1 MSSPGSGVFR
11 DAIGE
16 QSAALPVP
24 GSPGVTVDA
33 GGARLTARAKGR
45 LILALMVPPV
55 FNAFLQA
62 LECPAC
68 GGSCDLSEPRTVCPG
83 CGQPLLARY
92 DLAQIRREVPRDS
105 LARYGTDLWRYRAV
119 LPFAADY
126 PVVRLGEGGTPL
138 LPLPRLA
145 RELGLGELWLKE
157 ESPNPTQSFKARGL
171 ALAVNGALAFGKRA
185 VALPSAGNAGSA
197 AAAYA
202 AAAGLKCRITV
213 PADTPEAFVIEQRAF
228 GAEVRLVP
236 GTISDAG
243 KALAAWAPAPEWW
256 NVATFK
262 EPFRLEG
269 KKTLGYEIAEQS
281 GWRLPE
287 VILYPTGGGTGLV
300 GMWRAFLE
308 LQELGWTT
316 GPLPRFVAVQTR
328 GCAPVVRA
336 FDQGADRTEP
346 WTDARTVASGLR
358 VPAPFADRLILSA
371 LRESRGAAVA
381 VSEEEMLDSMVDLA
395 AREGC
400 FACPEGGATLAALR
414 QLRASGEVGAQE
426 RVVIYDT
433 GSGLKYPEAWRAAL
447 ARRPAAEAS

>member
-1 MSSPGSGVFR
+1 MGSSAFNPNL
-11 DAIGE
+11 
-16 QSAALPVP
+16 AAL
-24 GSPGVTVDA
+24 D
-33 GGARLTARAKGR
+33 
-45 LILALMVPPV
+45 
-55 FNAFLQA
+55 
-62 LECPAC
+62 CPAC
-68 GGSCDLSEPRTVCPG
+68 GGSCDLATPRSVCPA
-83 CGQPLLARY
+83 CGQPLVARY
-92 DLAQIRREVPRDS
+92 DLARIRAETPRDS
-105 LARYGTDLWRYRAV
+105 LSRHGSDLWRYRAV
-119 LPFAADY
+119 LPFAAEFRA
-126 PVVRLGEGGTPL
+126 VRLGEGGTPL

-145 RELGLGELWLKE
+145 RDLGLGELWLKE

-171 ALAVNGALAFGKRA
+171 ALAVNGAVAFGKRA
-185 VALPSAGNAGSA
+185 IALPSAGNAGSA

-202 AAAGLKCRITV
+202 AAAGLRCRIAV
-213 PADTPEAFVIEQRAF
+213 PEDTPEAFVLEQRAF

-243 KALAAWAPAPEWW
+243 KTLAAWAPGPEWW

-308 LQELGWTT
+308 LKELGWAS
-316 GPLPRFVAVQTR
+316 GPLPRLVAVQTR

-336 FDQGADRTEP
+336 YADGAATATP
-346 WTDARTVASGLR
+346 WQDARTLASGLR
-358 VPAPFADRLILSA
+358 VPAPFADRLILRA
-371 LRESRGAAVA
+371 LRESGGTAVA
-381 VSEEEMLDSMVDLA
+381 VAEEEMLDGMLELA
-395 AREGC
+395 ASEGC
-400 FACPEGGATLAALR
+400 FACPEGGATVAALR
-414 QLRASGEVGAQE
+414 QLRRSGEIGAAD

-447 ARRPAAEAS
+447 ARRGAEERA

>member
-1 MSSPGSGVFR
+1 
-11 DAIGE
+11 
-16 QSAALPVP
+16 
-24 GSPGVTVDA
+24 
-33 GGARLTARAKGR
+33 
-45 LILALMVPPV
+45 MVPPA
-55 FNAFLQA
+55 FNPYLQA
-62 LECPAC
+62 LDCPAC
-68 GGSCDLSEPRTVCPG
+68 CAACDLSEPRTVCPV

-92 DLAQIRREVPRDS
+92 DLARVRSEIPRGS
-105 LARYGTDLWRYRAV
+105 LAGFGTDLWRYRVV
-119 LPFAADY
+119 LPFAADF
-126 PVVRLGEGGTPL
+126 PAVRLGEGGTPL

-145 RELGLGELWLKE
+145 QELGLERLWLKE

-171 ALAVNGALAFGKRA
+171 ALAVNGAIAFGKRA

-202 AAAGLKCRITV
+202 AAAGLRCRITV
-213 PADTPEAFVIEQRAF
+213 PADTPEAFVLEQRAF
-228 GAEVRLVP
+228 GAEVRLVS

-243 KALAAWAPAPEWW
+243 KALASWAPAPEWW
-256 NVATFK
+256 HVATFK

-308 LQELGWTT
+308 LEELGWTT
-316 GPLPRFVAVQTR
+316 DPMPRLVAVQTR

-336 FDQGADRTEP
+336 FEQGAERADP
-346 WTDARTVASGLR
+346 WTDAPTVASGLR
-358 VPAPFADRLILSA
+358 VPAPFADRLILRA
-371 LRESRGAAVA
+371 LRESKGAAVA
-381 VSEEEMLDSMVDLA
+381 VSEEEMLDGMLDLA

-400 FACPEGGATLAALR
+400 FACPEGGATLGALR
-414 QLRASGEVGAQE
+414 QLRAGGELGPRS

-447 ARRPAAEAS
+447 ARRPEEEAS